1 MPFVSIANNGI
12 PEINSCTLQ
21 TINNRTPAMAIKLM
35 VFLDLMKKPTYIIKT
50 PQIADKII
58 AFILLYKSVYEL
70 YFVNIKPTLSENILK
85 NGAGYIPTI
94 MINVVN
100 IANTNI
106 CIPLISTK
114 EDNELSSS
122 P

>member
-1 MPFVSIANNGI
+1 MPFVSIASNGI

-35 VFLDLMKKPTYIIKT
+35 VFLDLMKKPAYIIKT

-70 YFVNIKPTLSENILK
+70 YFVKIKPTLSENILK

-100 IANTNI
+100 TTNTNI

-114 EDNELSSS
+114 ADNAMRSS